1 MTDWLTYRWLG
12 RQGEIFFLVSFTLHL
27 ILCSLYPQP
36 LCVQF
41 NDIISFFWPLLSL
54 PLFLSILAC
63 FHTFLFP
70 CFLACS
76 HYRQCHYFHLFLFL
90 FYLSSGLRHIKSLY
104 TMVDWYSHQ
113 VTRMLWSDWEDLQL
127 REVRAVRSKIS
138 LISIGNASTSI
149 GYSWKVVSMFEHF
162 LVVLNYYVSP
172 FLFFRLEYKSSS
184 FHFSHFT
191 FFYFSFFLFF
201 YFLLAPPSPEFKLA
215 DQGDDFDEN
224 DYDDADVRYYS
235 SLCNL

>member
-1 MTDWLTYRWLG
+1 MVRETGRDFLSSQCHSSSHSLQPISSASMRPIRWYYLIFLT
-12 RQGEIFFLVSFTLHL
+12 SL
-27 ILCSLYPQP
+27 IPSSVPLYPCLLSYFPVSLLSCLFALSSMP
-36 LCVQF
+36 LF
-41 NDIISFFWPLLSL
+41 SFISFSVL
-54 PLFLSILAC
+54 
-63 FHTFLFP
+63 
-70 CFLACS
+70 
-76 HYRQCHYFHLFLFL
+76 HLFLFL